1 MGATKRLLDEIH
13 QRPEEDS
20 GIPMYVSPPKR
31 VEPIDYSLL
40 DFEGIVKHHSKFK
53 PDVKKVILDA
63 ITEYKRLMDK
73 F

>member
-20 GIPMYVSPPKR
+20 GIPMYVSPPKTI
-31 VEPIDYSLL
+31 EPIDYSLNE
-40 DFEGIVKHHSKFK
+40 FEYLITNHFK
-53 PDVKKVILDA
+53 GAKYIQEAILMA
-63 ITEYKRLMDK
+63 IDDYKEVMNS